1 MDKDKFKQLLTTQFN
16 VVDGDAPINVQ
27 KVSYGDVMF
36 SIEQMKIQ
44 IDTKIQ
50 AQEEMQIEYYNENNN
65 TLSDVCSAKIKC
77 YIEARE
83 MLDKIQQQIY
93 KKVL

>member
-36 SIEQMKIQ
+36 SIEQMK
-44 IDTKIQ
+44 
-50 AQEEMQIEYYNENNN
+50 MQIQYYNENNN

>member
-36 SIEQMKIQ
+36 SI
-44 IDTKIQ
+44 TKHQ
-50 AQEEMQIEYYNENNN
+50 THLEAKMLANEELIIEYTQENN
-65 TLSDVCSAKIKC
+65 TEMIQYCQGK
-77 YIEARE
+77 IEAYKE
-83 MLDKIQQQIY
+83 CKDMLDQIQEQIY